1 MFSGLSNYLKKILP
15 KRLFYRALLI
25 VAIPVLVL
33 QLVITIVFF
42 DSLWIKTN
50 KGMTRT
56 LVNEIS
62 TFIEAYESEQENKQE
77 LLDLFSIF
85 LDLNIEFTNNEKLQ
99 NTDTE
104 RWFSPIDRT
113 LRRELKSKFGLN
125 EYWFDTTS
133 YKELIDLRIKY
144 EDGYFKFLV
153 PKDRVASSSA
163 RIFALWI
170 TVPAIIMV
178 IISLIFLKNQTRPI
192 TNLARAAERFG
203 KGENIEEFKPSGALE
218 IRQAG
223 HEFDKMRKRIE
234 RHINQRTE
242 MLSGISHDLRT
253 PLTRMKLQLAFIK
266 DKETVNK
273 LTEDIN
279 EMEKMLNEY
288 LQFTSSSYVE
298 KDEMFNLSELISEV
312 IEKYNN
318 ENISQNLF
326 NGVNNA
332 FAEKA
337 GDGVNILT
345 KEVDTLP
352 NIAKNYSEENVS
364 WVAVGDE
371 NYGEGSSRE
380 HAAMEPRFRGCKV
393 VLVKSFARIHEANL
407 KKQGILPL
415 VFEDKNDYE
424 KIEQFDK
431 MTIGSLKDIAVDTP
445 VEIILEKENGETET
459 IEANHSLSEDQIA
472 WFFAGSALNYI
483 KSK

>member
-1 MFSGLSNYLKKILP
+1 MFSGLSDLLKKILP

-33 QLVITIVFF
+33 QLIITIVFF

-62 TFIEAYESEQENKQE
+62 TFVEAYENEQTNKQE
-77 LLDLFSIF
+77 LIDLFSLF
-85 LDLNIEFTNNEKLQ
+85 LDLNIELTKEEKLN
-99 NTDTE
+99 NTETE

-113 LRRELKSKFGLN
+113 LRRELKSKFGSN
-125 EYWFDTTS
+125 KYWFDTTS

-144 EDGYFKFLV
+144 REGFFKFLI

-170 TVPAIIMV
+170 TVPAFVMV

-253 PLTRMKLQLAFIK
+253 PLTRMKLQIAFIK
-266 DKETVNK
+266 DKETIKK
-273 LTEDIN
+273 LTDDIN

-298 KDEMFNLSELISEV
+298 KAEMFNLSELISEV

-318 ENISQNLF
+318 KNISQNLIPRIYF
-326 NGVNNA
+326 NGRKNLINRCLNNLIDNSLKYA
-332 FAEKA
+332 NKVEINLNKKNTNLFIIIDD
-337 GDGVNILT
+337 DGPGI
-345 KEVDTLP
+345 
-352 NIAKNYSEENVS
+352 SENEYENVFKPFYKIDKGRS
-364 WVAVGDE
+364 DSKSSVGL
-371 NYGEGSSRE
+371 GLSISSDII
-380 HAAMEPRFRGCKV
+380 
-393 VLVKSFARIHEANL
+393 KSHGGNI
-407 KKQGILPL
+407 
-415 VFEDKNDYE
+415 
-424 KIEQFDK
+424 
-431 MTIGSLKDIAVDTP
+431 M
-445 VEIILEKENGETET
+445 LEKSKMNGLRVK
-459 IEANHSLSEDQIA
+459 IFLPV
-472 WFFAGSALNYI
+472 
-483 KSK
+483 

>member
-1 MFSGLSNYLKKILP
+1 MFSGLSNFFKKILP

-56 LVNEIS
+56 LINEIS
-62 TFIEAYESEQENKQE
+62 TFIEVYENEQINKQE
-77 LLDLFSIF
+77 LLDLFSLF
-85 LDLNIEFTNNEKLQ
+85 LDLNIELNSDEKLK
-99 NTDTE
+99 NKVTE

-113 LRRELKSKFGLN
+113 IRRELKSKFGLN
-125 EYWFDTTS
+125 NYWFDTTN

-144 EDGYFKFLV
+144 KEGYFKFLV
-153 PKDRVASSSA
+153 PKDRVTSSSA

-170 TVPAIIMV
+170 TVPAFIMV

-203 KGENIEEFKPSGALE
+203 KGEKIEEFKPSGALE

-253 PLTRMKLQLAFIK
+253 PLTRMKLQIAFIE
-266 DKETVNK
+266 DKETIRK

-288 LQFTSSSYVE
+288 LQFTSSSYAE
-298 KDEMFNLSELISEV
+298 KDEMFNLSELIGVV

-318 ENISQNLF
+318 ENISQNLIPRIYY
-326 NGVNNA
+326 NGRKNLINRCLNNLIDNA
-332 FAEKA
+332 IKYANKVEVTLNKKNTNLFIIIDD
-337 GDGVNILT
+337 DGPGIS
-345 KEVDTLP
+345 
-352 NIAKNYSEENVS
+352 KNEYENVFKPFYKIDKGRADS
-364 WVAVGDE
+364 KSSVGL
-371 NYGEGSSRE
+371 GLSISSDII
-380 HAAMEPRFRGCKV
+380 
-393 VLVKSFARIHEANL
+393 KSHGGN
-407 KKQGILPL
+407 
-415 VFEDKNDYE
+415 
-424 KIEQFDK
+424 
-431 MTIGSLKDIAVDTP
+431 
-445 VEIILEKENGETET
+445 IILEKSKMNGLRVK
-459 IEANHSLSEDQIA
+459 IFLPV
-472 WFFAGSALNYI
+472 
-483 KSK
+483 